1 MVRSEDM
8 RFFEEVQKEYMK
20 YPEVETILPR
30 RGTPQSAGY
39 DIRLKEDLILYP
51 GDYKLVFTDVKA
63 FFPPDEVLKLY
74 MRSSAPVGLILKN
87 IVPIIDSDYYGNPKT
102 DGNIGLS
109 FMNVGNKTILI
120 PKGERIVQGVF
131 VPYYITNDDD
141 PVNNERLG
149 GFGST
154 GK

>member
-1 MVRSEDM
+1 M

-20 YPEVETILPR
+20 YPDTETILPR
-30 RGTPQSAGY
+30 RGTIQSAGY
-39 DIRLKEDLILYP
+39 DFRVKEDLILYP
-51 GDYKLVFTDVKA
+51 GDHKLIFSDVKA
-63 FFPPDEVLKLY
+63 FFPPNEVLKLY